1 MVCDFLMDLNI
12 FRSIYDTDTMMLVV
26 VLMFIYLFFQ
36 GNEMKIQTIFESFE
50 QFQLGRNSLDQLYS
64 WIAAGLEK
72 VCLVQFL
79 HTVML
84 CGLVKT

>member
-1 MVCDFLMDLNI
+1 
-12 FRSIYDTDTMMLVV
+12 
-26 VLMFIYLFFQ
+26 
-36 GNEMKIQTIFESFE
+36 MKIQTIFESFE